1 MEKIVKVPGSCGE
14 LIQGYKD
21 NSNFL
26 ISCPIDIYS
35 TVKVKTLSK
44 KEDIQISKRK
54 DKTKKALKKLL
65 KYYNSDITGL
75 KVEISSQL
83 PESKGLGSSTADI
96 TAALLAAFLVMDRE
110 IDLRVIKDIAIE
122 VEPTDATFLQGISL
136 FDHIEGRFLNY
147 LGEIEPIPLMVF
159 DYGGEVDTLDF
170 NMRTDLFQLNK
181 NKADKV
187 NEAYS
192 LIKKGIE
199 QKDSKL
205 IGQGA
210 TLSSLANQNILNKPG
225 LEHLVDLLKEQA
237 GFLGINTAHSGTV
250 IGIMVSDKKYFNDI
264 SQIVE
269 LEYPELN
276 LLFKTKIINGGYKII
291 N

>member
-44 KEDIQISKRK
+44 KENIEISKRK

-83 PESKGLGSSTADI
+83 PESKGMGSSTADI

-136 FDHIEGRFLNY
+136 FDHIEGRVLNY
-147 LGEIEPIPLMVF
+147 LGEIEPIPLLIF

-170 NMRTDLFQLNK
+170 NMRTDLFKLNK

>member
-44 KEDIQISKRK
+44 KENIEISKRK